1 MAARRFP
8 HLKAV
13 LCGTAVYAGFLL
25 LARLWRLPCVF
36 QWLFGVP
43 CPGCG
48 ITRALLAAMHLQW
61 RSAFS
66 LHPLFPLALPF
77 LFCAVHTNA
86 PFLRGRARPF
96 VVVFLVCCTLLFFAI
111 YALRMLHG
119 QIP

>member
-1 MAARRFP
+1 MRRLIKKHAAI
-8 HLKAV
+8 LAI
-13 LCGTAVYAGFLL
+13 LSAFLL
-25 LARLWRLPCVF
+25 IFAQTGIGCPIRAIT
-36 QWLFGVP
+36 GIP

-48 ITRALLAAMHLQW
+48 ITRALLAAMRLQW

-77 LFCAVHTNA
+77 LFCAVHANA
-86 PFLRGRARPF
+86 PLLRGRARPF
-96 VVVFLVCCTLLFFAI
+96 VVVFLVCCTLIFLAV

>member
-1 MAARRFP
+1 MRQLLIK
-8 HLKAV
+8 HAV
-13 LCGTAVYAGFLL
+13 IFAILTVFILILVTTGIGCPIRAVTGI
-25 LARLWRLPCVF
+25 
-36 QWLFGVP
+36 P

-48 ITRALLAAMHLQW
+48 ITRALLAAMRLQW

-77 LFCAVHTNA
+77 LFCAVHANA